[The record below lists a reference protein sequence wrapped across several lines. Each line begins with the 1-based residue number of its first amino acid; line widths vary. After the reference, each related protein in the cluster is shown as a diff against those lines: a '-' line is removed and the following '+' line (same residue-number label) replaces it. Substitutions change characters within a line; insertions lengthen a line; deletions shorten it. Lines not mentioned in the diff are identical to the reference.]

1 VKRREFVALV
11 GGAAAWPFVVGAQ
24 QRERLR
30 RVGVLMG
37 IAESDVDA
45 RPRANAFQEGLRELG
60 WIEGQNIRFEYRW
73 AAADPERMRAHA
85 AELVALPPDL
95 ILANTTPVVVALR
108 QATRTIP
115 IVFVQVVDPIG
126 PGFVMSLARPG
137 GNITGYVNF
146 EFSMAGKWLE
156 TLKKISPGVARAG
169 IVHNP
174 ETAPFGASFVRV
186 IDAAAPSFAVDAVRV
201 LVRTVAELES
211 GIAAF
216 AAKPNG
222 GLIIL
227 PDLFNTSHRDTIIG
241 LAARHR
247 LPAGYPFRYFAESG
261 GLISDGV
268 DSVDLFRKSAS
279 YVDRILK
286 GADPG
291 ELPVQQPSK
300 FEFVINLKTAKAL
313 GITVAPSL
321 LARAD
326 EVIE

>member
-1 VKRREFVALV
+1 VKRREFIALV
-11 GGAAAWPFVVGAQ
+11 GGAVAWPGAVKAQ

-37 IAESDVDA
+37 IAESDADA
-45 RPRANAFQEGLRELG
+45 RPRANAFQQGLQQLG
-60 WIEGQNIRFEYRW
+60 WVEGQNLRIEYRW
-73 AAADPERMRAHA
+73 AAADPERIRTHTV
-85 AELVALPPDL
+85 ELVALAPDL

-108 QATRTIP
+108 KATRTIP

-126 PGFVMSLARPG
+126 PGFVSSLARPG

-156 TLKKISPGVARAG
+156 TLKKISPSVTRAG
-169 IVHNP
+169 IVYNP

-186 IDAAAPSFAVDAVRV
+186 IDAAAPSFAVDAVRI

-211 GIAAF
+211 GVAAF
-216 AAKPNG
+216 ATKPNG

-227 PDLFNTSHRDTIIG
+227 PDLFNTSQRDTIIG

-247 LPAGYPFRYFAESG
+247 LPAIYPLRYFAESG

-268 DSVDLFRKSAS
+268 DTVDLFRQSAS
-279 YVDRILK
+279 YVDRILN
-286 GADPG
+286 GANPG

-313 GITVAPSL
+313 GITVPPSL